1 MRMLLMTAVASLA
14 AGALGY
20 VAAAVWTV
28 LLARYARG
36 GDAFLRRL
44 LPLAGLLAGALVLM
58 APAFLLHEPA
68 QADERPGLV
77 ASALAAFGLLLLG
90 ATVAR
95 AVRAFLATRRL
106 VAEWS
111 RDAQEIALP
120 GQPAP
125 AFGIAHSFP
134 VVAVV
139 GVWRPRLFIARPV
152 LQALTPDEL
161 QAVVAHEAWHVRAGD
176 NLKRWLMACAPDA
189 LRWTPIHRE
198 ITAAWHHA
206 AEDAADDIA
215 TARDDRARVDLA
227 ALLLKI
233 ARLTPEPRWPAA
245 TVSPFVEVDG
255 LDRRVRRLLDS
266 HRASA
271 SPRWA
276 AVPLIAS
283 AVLVA
288 AALAAV
294 SSPAALKTVFDF
306 VEAIVTF
313 AR

>member
-28 LLARYARG
+28 LLTRFGRG

-68 QADERPGLV
+68 RADERPGLV

-139 GVWRPRLFIARPV
+139 GVFRPRLFIARPV

-176 NLKRWLMACAPDA
+176 NLKRWLMACAPTIGFRSLAGRLEREWEEAMEIEADRGAGGALELASALVKTARLAPAGADLRVPAAAFHGGGSIARRIDRLVRGSRPDEAAHPA
-189 LRWTPIHRE
+189 LRI
-198 ITAAWHHA
+198 
-206 AEDAADDIA
+206 
-215 TARDDRARVDLA
+215 
-227 ALLLKI
+227 
-233 ARLTPEPRWPAA
+233 
-245 TVSPFVEVDG
+245 G
-255 LDRRVRRLLDS
+255 
-266 HRASA
+266 
-271 SPRWA
+271 
-276 AVPLIAS
+276 
-283 AVLVA
+283 VA
-288 AALAAV
+288 AAAV
-294 SSPAALKTVFDF
+294 AALASLPAVWP
-306 VEAIVTF
+306 VLHRVGEAVLHLP
-313 AR
+313 